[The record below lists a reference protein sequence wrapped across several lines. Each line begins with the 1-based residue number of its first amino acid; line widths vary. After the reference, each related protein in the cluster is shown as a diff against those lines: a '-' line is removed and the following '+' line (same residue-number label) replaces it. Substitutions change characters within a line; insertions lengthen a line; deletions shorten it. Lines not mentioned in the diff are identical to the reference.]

1 MIKINLIP
9 PEYIERI
16 NRKTVVAKA
25 VLAGVLIA
33 AVITLASLWQFTREK
48 TIGFILQKREA
59 ELSVLQKDVD
69 QVKAIEAQIAEV
81 QRYLNAIASVNK
93 GRLLYSHFL
102 QDLTGDLPQTIWF
115 SNVNTTVRGDTL
127 AVNISLNSRS
137 AYDLAYWINYLETS
151 GICSG
156 VEVGGISIAETE
168 EGRTL
173 TAPVTFS
180 YTAK

>member
-69 QVKAIEAQIAEV
+69 QV
-81 QRYLNAIASVNK
+81 
-93 GRLLYSHFL
+93 
-102 QDLTGDLPQTIWF
+102 
-115 SNVNTTVRGDTL
+115 
-127 AVNISLNSRS
+127 
-137 AYDLAYWINYLETS
+137 
-151 GICSG
+151 
-156 VEVGGISIAETE
+156 
-168 EGRTL
+168 
-173 TAPVTFS
+173 
-180 YTAK
+180 

>member
-1 MIKINLIP
+1 M
-9 PEYIERI
+9 
-16 NRKTVVAKA
+16 
-25 VLAGVLIA
+25 
-33 AVITLASLWQFTREK
+33 
-48 TIGFILQKREA
+48 
-59 ELSVLQKDVD
+59 
-69 QVKAIEAQIAEV
+69 
-81 QRYLNAIASVNK
+81 QRDLNAIASVNK

-102 QDLTGDLPQTIWF
+102 QDLTGDLPQTSWF